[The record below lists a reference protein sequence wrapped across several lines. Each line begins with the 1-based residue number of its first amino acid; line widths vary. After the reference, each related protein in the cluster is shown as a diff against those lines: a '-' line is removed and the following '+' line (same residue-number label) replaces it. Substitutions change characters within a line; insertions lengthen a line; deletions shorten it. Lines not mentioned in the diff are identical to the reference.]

1 MKIGFIIND
10 LASMNLEKDTS
21 VYLMKEANMRGNQVF
36 AFDSKDVTHKETAL
50 FAECKKID
58 FPNPSELNFI
68 TSDVASLEVKDFD
81 FVINRLNPPFNKEYL
96 YLTQM
101 LEISGVDCINPAKA
115 LRENNEKLMIL
126 NFPEI
131 IPTTVV
137 TNSLD
142 EIENIFENTH
152 IEKIVIKPLDGM
164 GGKSIFTIEKG
175 DKNLSVIWETVSQ
188 NGKKHFIIQE
198 FVEEARLGDHRLVF
212 INYELLP
219 KKVVRVPSEKD
230 FRGNLAVGAVSR
242 IETITDHDK
251 EIAKCLIPYLKKNK
265 IYFAGADL
273 LGGRLSEIN
282 ITSPTCLQEI
292 HKNSDLNPAKI
303 FWDNLD
309 KDK

>member
-10 LASMNLEKDTS
+10 LNSMNLEKDTS
-21 VYLMKEANMRGNQVF
+21 VYLMKEAHARGDDVF
-36 AFDSKDVTHKETAL
+36 AFDSKDVTHKATSLYAN
-50 FAECKKID
+50 CKKIN
-58 FPNPSELNFI
+58 FPNPSELNFVI
-68 TSDVASLEVKDFD
+68 DNSVSIEVKEFD

-131 IPTTVV
+131 IPFTVV
-137 TNSLD
+137 TNSLE
-142 EIENIFENTH
+142 EIESVFENTN

-198 FVEEARLGDHRLVF
+198 FVEEAKLGDHRLVF
-212 INYELLP
+212 INYELLG
-219 KKVVRVPSEKD
+219 KKVVRIPSDKD
-230 FRGNLAVGAVSR
+230 FRGNLAAGAISK
-242 IETITDHDK
+242 IETVTKHDK
-251 EIAKCLIPYLKKNK
+251 NLAENIVPYLKENK
-265 IYFAGADL
+265 IFFAGVDL
-273 LGGRLSEIN
+273 LGGWLSEIN

-292 HKNSDLNPAKI
+292 HKNSDLDPAKI
-303 FWDNLD
+303 FWDSLK
-309 KDK
+309 KDR

>member
-58 FPNPSELNFI
+58 FPNPSELSFI
-68 TSDVASLEVKDFD
+68 TSDAASLEVKDFD

-131 IPTTVV
+131 IPFTVV
-137 TNSLD
+137 TNSLE
-142 EIENIFENTH
+142 EIESVFENTN

-198 FVEEARLGDHRLVF
+198 FVEEAKLGDHRLVF
-212 INYELLP
+212 INYELLG
-219 KKVVRVPSEKD
+219 KKVVRIPSDKD
-230 FRGNLAVGAVSR
+230 FRGNLAAGAISK
-242 IETITDHDK
+242 IETVTEHDK
-251 EIAKCLIPYLKKNK
+251 NLAENIVPYLKENK
-265 IYFAGADL
+265 IFFAGVDL
-273 LGGRLSEIN
+273 LGGWLSEIN

-292 HKNSDLNPAKI
+292 HKNSDLDPAKI
-303 FWDNLD
+303 FWDSLK
-309 KDK
+309 KDR

>member
-230 FRGNLAVGAVSR
+230 FRGNLAVGAVSK

-273 LGGRLSEIN
+273 LGGKLSEIN

>member
-10 LASMNLEKDTS
+10 LNSMNLEKDTS
-21 VYLMKEANMRGNQVF
+21 VYLMKEAHARGDDVF
-36 AFDSKDVTHKETAL
+36 AFDSKDVTHKAFSL
-50 FAECKKID
+50 YANCKKIN
-58 FPNPSELNFI
+58 FPNPSELNFVI
-68 TSDVASLEVKDFD
+68 DSSVSIEVKEFD

-131 IPTTVV
+131 IPFTVV
-137 TNSLD
+137 TNSLE
-142 EIENIFENTH
+142 EIESVFENTN

-164 GGKSIFTIEKG
+164 GVKSIFTIEKG

-198 FVEEARLGDHRLVF
+198 FVEEAKLGDHRLVF
-212 INYELLP
+212 INYELLG
-219 KKVVRVPSEKD
+219 KKVVRIPSDKD
-230 FRGNLAVGAVSR
+230 FRGNLAAGAISK
-242 IETITDHDK
+242 IETVTKHDK
-251 EIAKCLIPYLKKNK
+251 NLAENIVPYLKENK
-265 IYFAGADL
+265 IFFAGVDL
-273 LGGRLSEIN
+273 LGGWLSEIN

-292 HKNSDLNPAKI
+292 HKNSDLDPAKI
-303 FWDNLD
+303 FWDSLK
-309 KDK
+309 KDR

>member
-10 LASMNLEKDTS
+10 LNSMNLEKDTS
-21 VYLMKEANMRGNQVF
+21 VYLMKEAHARGDDVF
-36 AFDSKDVTHKETAL
+36 AFDSKDVTHKAFSL
-50 FAECKKID
+50 YANCKKIN
-58 FPNPSELNFI
+58 FPNPSELNFVI
-68 TSDVASLEVKDFD
+68 DSSVSIEVKEFD

-131 IPTTVV
+131 IPFTVV
-137 TNSLD
+137 TNSLE
-142 EIENIFENTH
+142 EIESVFENTN

-198 FVEEARLGDHRLVF
+198 FVEEAKLGDHRLVF
-212 INYELLP
+212 INYELLG
-219 KKVVRVPSEKD
+219 KKVVRIPSDKD
-230 FRGNLAVGAVSR
+230 FRGNLAAGAISK
-242 IETITDHDK
+242 IETVTKHDK
-251 EIAKCLIPYLKKNK
+251 NLAENIVPYLKENK
-265 IYFAGADL
+265 IFFAGVDL
-273 LGGRLSEIN
+273 LGGWLSEIN

-292 HKNSDLNPAKI
+292 HKNSDLDPAKI
-303 FWDNLD
+303 FWDSLK
-309 KDK
+309 KDR

>member
-219 KKVVRVPSEKD
+219 KKVIRVPSEKD

-273 LGGRLSEIN
+273 LGGKLSEIN

>member
-10 LASMNLEKDTS
+10 LNSMNLEKDTS
-21 VYLMKEANMRGNQVF
+21 VYLMKEAHARGDDIF
-36 AFDSKDVTHKETAL
+36 AFDSKDVTHKATSLYAN
-50 FAECKKID
+50 CKKIN
-58 FPNPSELNFI
+58 FPNPSELNFVI
-68 TSDVASLEVKDFD
+68 DGSVSIEVKEFD

-131 IPTTVV
+131 IPFTVV
-137 TNSLD
+137 TNSLE
-142 EIENIFENTH
+142 EIESVFENTN

-198 FVEEARLGDHRLVF
+198 FVEEAKLGDHRLVF
-212 INYELLP
+212 INYELLG
-219 KKVVRVPSEKD
+219 KKVVRIPSDKD
-230 FRGNLAVGAVSR
+230 FRGNLAAGAISKIVTVT
-242 IETITDHDK
+242 EHDK
-251 EIAKCLIPYLKKNK
+251 NLAENIVPYLKENK
-265 IYFAGADL
+265 IFFAGVDL
-273 LGGRLSEIN
+273 LGGWLSEIN

-292 HKNSDLNPAKI
+292 HKNSDLDPAKI
-303 FWDNLD
+303 FWDSLK
-309 KDK
+309 KDR

>member
-36 AFDSKDVTHKETAL
+36 AFDSKDVTHKETVL

-68 TSDVASLEVKDFD
+68 TSDAAPLEVKDFD

-101 LEISGVDCINPAKA
+101 LEISDVDCINPAKA

-126 NFPEI
+126 NFPKI

-137 TNSLD
+137 TNSLE

-212 INYELLP
+212 INYELLS

-230 FRGNLAVGAVSR
+230 FRGNLAVGAVSK

>member
-10 LASMNLEKDTS
+10 LNSMNLEKDTS
-21 VYLMKEANMRGNQVF
+21 VYLMKEAHARGDDVF
-36 AFDSKDVTHKETAL
+36 AFDSKDVTHKATSLYAN
-50 FAECKKID
+50 CKKIN
-58 FPNPSELNFI
+58 FPNPSELNFVI
-68 TSDVASLEVKDFD
+68 DSSVSIEVKQFD

-131 IPTTVV
+131 IPFTVV
-137 TNSLD
+137 TNSLE
-142 EIENIFENTH
+142 EIESVFENTN

-198 FVEEARLGDHRLVF
+198 FVEEAKLGDHRLVF
-212 INYELLP
+212 INYELLG
-219 KKVVRVPSEKD
+219 KKVVRIPSDKD
-230 FRGNLAVGAVSR
+230 FRGNLAAGAISK
-242 IETITDHDK
+242 IETVTKHDK
-251 EIAKCLIPYLKKNK
+251 NLAENIVPYLKENK
-265 IYFAGADL
+265 IFFAGVDL
-273 LGGRLSEIN
+273 LGGWLSEIN

-292 HKNSDLNPAKI
+292 HKNSDLDPAKI
-303 FWDNLD
+303 FWDSLK
-309 KDK
+309 KDR